1 MRGIYKFFLT
11 GAVLICAAPAVF
23 AAGGGQPPK
32 ESSMYDPFVIT
43 MIVIMS
49 ILLLAIGLLANVVLG
64 AASYY
69 YQKEK
74 EREQQRSG
82 ASAAATVTTLL
93 LILFAAPVFAQTT
106 EAVTAAGATVQAAGS
121 FGGLSPTA
129 FYFIV
134 GVIGVELMVI
144 FILLY
149 QLRVF
154 LGKEK
159 LQQQL
164 ASQVNKKPRVSFW
177 DKMNKLKPIEQEES
191 ITLHHEYDGIRELD
205 NRLPP
210 WWLYGF
216 YISIFFAVI
225 YLWRY
230 HVSHTAPLS
239 GEELQIAMAK
249 ADEQKAEYLKKS
261 ANNVDENTVKVLTD
275 AADIAGGAKVFTQNC
290 AACHGKAGEGIV
302 GPNLTDD
309 YWLHGGSIKDVFKTI
324 KYGWPEKGMRS
335 WKDDLSPVQ
344 IAQVSSYIKSIHGSN
359 PPNAKAQQGELYKE
373 EGNEATRH
381 KGNEESNSK
390 PNDEASGSMN
400 QTDSS
405 SNKVASATEK

>member
-1 MRGIYKFFLT
+1 LLLV
-11 GAVLICAAPAVF
+11 GAVLFFAPLDLF

-43 MIVIMS
+43 MVIIMLK
-49 ILLLAIGLLANVVLG
+49 LLLAIGLLANVVLG

-69 YQKEK
+69 YQREK
-74 EREQQRSG
+74 EREQQKTGTSTV
-82 ASAAATVTTLL
+82 AAVTTIALL
-93 LILFAAPVFAQTT
+93 LFAAPVFAQD
-106 EAVTAAGATVQAAGS
+106 ATAAATTAVQTAS
-121 FGGLSPTA
+121 SYGGISATA
-129 FYFIV
+129 FYFLV
-134 GVIGVELMVI
+134 GVIAIELLVV
-144 FILLY
+144 FALLY

-154 LGKEK
+154 LAKEK

-164 ASQVNKKPRVSFW
+164 SAAAATVQKPLVSFW
-177 DKMNKLKPIEQEES
+177 DKMNKFKPVEQEAQ
-191 ITLHHEYDGIRELD
+191 IDLGHDYDGIRELD

-216 YISIFFAVI
+216 YVSIFFAVV

-239 GEELQIAMAK
+239 VEELQIAMVQ

-261 ANNVDENTVKVLTD
+261 ANNVDENTIKVLTV
-275 AADIAGGAKVFTQNC
+275 ATDIASGEKVFVQNC

-309 YWLHGGSIKDVFKTI
+309 YWLHGGNIKDVFKTV

-344 IAQVSSYIKSIHGSN
+344 IAQVSSYIRSIHGTN
-359 PPNAKAQQGELYKE
+359 PSNAKAQQGELYKE
-373 EGNEATRH
+373 ENNNG
-381 KGNEESNSK
+381 K
-390 PNDEASGSMN
+390 
-400 QTDSS
+400 TDSLTS
-405 SNKVASATEK
+405 KVAIVTNK